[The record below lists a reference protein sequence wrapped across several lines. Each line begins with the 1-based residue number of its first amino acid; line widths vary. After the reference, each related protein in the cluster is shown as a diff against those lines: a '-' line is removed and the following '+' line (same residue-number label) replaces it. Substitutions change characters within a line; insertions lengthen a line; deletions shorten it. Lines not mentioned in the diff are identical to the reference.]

1 MLQRK
6 LKSIKLLT
14 SPPAAIAS
22 DDSLMNISKKSRSEE
37 EGEEDEEV
45 RVEEDLQT
53 ELEEY
58 IQYI

>member
-14 SPPAAIAS
+14 SPSAAIAS
-22 DDSLMNISKKSRSEE
+22 DDSLMNTSKKSRSED

-53 ELEEY
+53 ELRIIY
-58 IQYI
+58 SI

>member
-14 SPPAAIAS
+14 SPSAAIAS
-22 DDSLMNISKKSRSEE
+22 DDSLMNVSKKSRSEE

-45 RVEEDLQT
+45 RVEEDL
-53 ELEEY
+53 
-58 IQYI
+58 

>member
-14 SPPAAIAS
+14 SPSAAIAS
-22 DDSLMNISKKSRSEE
+22 DDSLINISKKSRSEE

-53 ELEEY
+53 ELRIIY
-58 IQYI
+58 